1 MKHNL
6 YNQFSPI
13 ERAQLLLDKYSLQYV
28 KDVVNGNIE
37 QAKKNTEIDT
47 LNYWNE
53 VSLSIKSKIAK
64 YEAFRS

>member
-13 ERAQLLLDKYSLQYV
+13 ERAQLLLDKYPLKYV

-53 VSLSIKSKIAK
+53 VSLAIKSKITK
-64 YEAFRS
+64 

>member
-28 KDVVNGNIE
+28 KDTVNGNIE

-53 VSLSIKSKIAK
+53 VSLSIKSIMKL
-64 YEAFRS
+64 